1 MLNKQHYPFSLPDLE
16 YPYNSLEPIISEMT
30 MKLHHDK
37 HLKAYIDK
45 LNDILKDY
53 PEFHGWTLEK
63 ILSNLYT
70 FPENIRI
77 NVRNNAGGVLNHI
90 IYFNIINPNKV
101 GKEPINITKAI
112 INKYSNMNRFLT
124 EFKIKS
130 NQMFGSGYVFLVINK
145 NNELDL
151 ISTPNQNSVYELNL
165 YPLFLIDLWEHAY
178 YLDYNNRRDEY
189 INNFI
194 KIINMEK
201 LEERYLKY
209 FDY

>member
-37 HLKAYIDK
+37 YLKAYIDK

>member
-37 HLKAYIDK
+37 YLKAYIDK

-112 INKYSNMNRFLT
+112 IDKYSNMNRFLT

-130 NQMFGSGYVFLVINK
+130 NQMFGFGYVFLVINK

>member
-37 HLKAYIDK
+37 LLKAYIDK

>member
-37 HLKAYIDK
+37 YLKAYIDK

-112 INKYSNMNRFLT
+112 IDKYSNMNRFLT

>member
-189 INNFI
+189 TNNFI

>member
-145 NNELDL
+145 NSELDL
-151 ISTPNQNSVYELNL
+151 ISTPKQNSVYELNL